1 MVCLKVGITVT
12 VEITV
17 ICVLLAIYTLSI
29 TQRKTVELVVVSY
42 GLVQSILSMT
52 SSSCVTSDQVVLF
65 QINKSCCGDRGLGRW
80 FNAAYTACKFLHRNL
95 QIIIFLPRISLKR
108 MGDRCETEHEDQ
120 WCGRARET
128 ETRRV

>member
-12 VEITV
+12 VEINL

-29 TQRKTVELVVVSY
+29 TQRKTVDLVVVSY
-42 GLVQSILSMT
+42 SLVQSILSMT
-52 SSSCVTSDQVVLF
+52 SSSCVTSDQVVLL

-95 QIIIFLPRISLKR
+95 QIIIFLPRINLKR
-108 MGDRCETEHEDQ
+108 MGDRCKTEHEDQ
-120 WCGRARET
+120 WCGRATET

>member
-12 VEITV
+12 VEINV

-42 GLVQSILSMT
+42 SLVQSILSMT

-95 QIIIFLPRISLKR
+95 QIIIFLPRINLKR
-108 MGDRCETEHEDQ
+108 MGDRRETEHEDQ

>member
-12 VEITV
+12 VEINL

-42 GLVQSILSMT
+42 SLVQSILSMT

-80 FNAAYTACKFLHRNL
+80 FNAAYTAGKFLHRNL
-95 QIIIFLPRISLKR
+95 QIIIFLPRINLKR

>member
-1 MVCLKVGITVT
+1 MVCLKVGIIVT
-12 VEITV
+12 AEINV

-29 TQRKTVELVVVSY
+29 TQRKTVDLVVVSY
-42 GLVQSILSMT
+42 SLVQSILSMT

-95 QIIIFLPRISLKR
+95 QIIIFLPRINLKR
-108 MGDRCETEHEDQ
+108 MGDLCKTEHEDQ
-120 WCGRARET
+120 WCGG
-128 ETRRV
+128 

>member
-12 VEITV
+12 VEINI

-42 GLVQSILSMT
+42 SLVQSILSMT

-95 QIIIFLPRISLKR
+95 QIIIFLPRINLKR
-108 MGDRCETEHEDQ
+108 MGDRCKTEHEDR

-128 ETRRV
+128 ETRSV

>member
-12 VEITV
+12 VEINL

-29 TQRKTVELVVVSY
+29 TQRKTVDLVVVSY
-42 GLVQSILSMT
+42 SLVQSILSMT
-52 SSSCVTSDQVVLF
+52 SSSFVTSDQVVLF
-65 QINKSCCGDRGLGRW
+65 QINKSCCRDRGVGRW

-95 QIIIFLPRISLKR
+95 QIIIFLPRINLKR

-120 WCGRARET
+120 WCGG
-128 ETRRV
+128 